1 MRKFIS
7 IFLIFAGLSTS
18 GCAIFDAEA
27 HNRGGYLDKV
37 IDDHWF
43 KADSKRMR
51 ALRAYALQ
59 ASLARIASISPKNGQ
74 DRDLMAR
81 RIGNASARATN
92 VIACGFTIN
101 PATGTSIDAD
111 PCFYFDS
118 LMVDYTTALFDLAM
132 VSFPIEDTQK
142 LLNVVVGGISGPVA
156 ALDMLNALI
165 GLAQEALKY
174 GRVVGALYRD
184 TVELEVLV
192 WLNSPN
198 VRQPRIP
205 QKFQVTPDTIA
216 RLQNIYDRGN
226 DNMVAWTNEIAAI
239 RTAGFEPVPDIRFVY
254 EISNLMIHLCS
265 LITPAPAKSDPTSP
279 YDACVKDLVLPPA
292 AASASPGGAAKT
304 TMLKFPGRL
313 SGGPASFPLSDRF
326 GLTRRKAVAQASH
339 MNGAPTITAST
350 AAGPAPE
357 SSRQNN

>member
-1 MRKFIS
+1 VRKFIS
-7 IFLIFAGLSTS
+7 IFLILAGLSTG

-37 IDDHWF
+37 MDDHWF

-74 DRDLMAR
+74 DRELMAR

-92 VIACGFTIN
+92 VIACGFTTN
-101 PATGTSIDAD
+101 PATNTSIDAD

-142 LLNVVVGGISGPVA
+142 LLNIVVGGISGPVA

-198 VRQPRIP
+198 VSQPTIP
-205 QKFQVTPDTIA
+205 QQFQITPATVA
-216 RLQNIYDRGN
+216 GLKQIYARGN

-239 RTAGFEPVPDIRFVY
+239 RAAGFEPVPDIKFVY
-254 EISNLMIHLCS
+254 EISKLIGHLCS
-265 LITPAPAKSDPTSP
+265 LVTPAPATSDPTSA
-279 YDACVKDLVLPPA
+279 YAACVKDLILPAP
-292 AASASPGGAAKT
+292 AASAAPGGTAAKT
-304 TMLKFPGRL
+304 TMSKFPGAL
-313 SGGPASFPLSDRF
+313 FSGGSASFSLPNTIEP
-326 GLTRRKAVAQASH
+326 TRRKTSAQTSQA
-339 MNGAPTITAST
+339 NGTPIITAST
-350 AAGPAPE
+350 VASPAPE
-357 SSRQNN
+357 SRQ